1 MIKAVLSSSSSSSN
15 GTGPSLTFKS
25 NTLEGS
31 DSKTYETRIEQS
43 RPFFS
48 NPFAEKL
55 SGLERSL
62 RAIMTGKMNDEQ
74 KLILYKNSLND
85 IFLTDRMRKINARRP
100 EQKKERAAPP
110 AQVPQPAAAAAAAAA
125 AAGAEL
131 PAQVPPPAQLGAIP
145 KKRRRRR
152 DRSPDL
158 GDAHNK
164 YKSGRLVRIARRRR
178 GRTVEEE
185 DPAEAVEGEP
195 PARRPRLPPVPA
207 RRSGK
212 RKSHDP
218 SFPDYPS
225 RRTRSKTSR

>member
-62 RAIMTGKMNDEQ
+62 RAIMTGTMNDEQ

-100 EQKKERAAPP
+100 EQKERAAPP

-125 AAGAEL
+125 AVAEL
-131 PAQVPPPAQLGAIP
+131 PAQAPPPHIP
-145 KKRRRRR
+145 KKRGRRR

-158 GDAHNK
+158 GDAHAK
-164 YKSGRLVRIARRRR
+164 YKTGRLIKIARRRR
-178 GRTVEEE
+178 GKTVEEEEEE
-185 DPAEAVEGEP
+185 DPAEVVEGEP
-195 PARRPRLPPVPA
+195 PARRPRLPPA

-212 RKSHDP
+212 RKKSRDP

>member
-1 MIKAVLSSSSSSSN
+1 MIKAVLSSPSSSN

-100 EQKKERAAPP
+100 EQKERAAPP
-110 AQVPQPAAAAAAAAA
+110 AQVPQPAAAAAAAV
-125 AAGAEL
+125 AEL
-131 PAQVPPPAQLGAIP
+131 PAQAPPPAQLGAIP

-207 RRSGK
+207 RRSSK
-212 RKSHDP
+212 RKSRDP

>member
-100 EQKKERAAPP
+100 EQKERAAPP

-125 AAGAEL
+125 VAEL
-131 PAQVPPPAQLGAIP
+131 PAQAPPPHIP
-145 KKRRRRR
+145 KKRGRRR

-158 GDAHNK
+158 GDAHAK
-164 YKSGRLVRIARRRR
+164 YKTGRLIKIARRRR
-178 GRTVEEE
+178 GKTVEEEEEEE
-185 DPAEAVEGEP
+185 DPAEVVEGEP
-195 PARRPRLPPVPA
+195 PARRPRLPPA

-212 RKSHDP
+212 RKKSRDP

>member
-1 MIKAVLSSSSSSSN
+1 MIKAVLSSSSSSSSN

-62 RAIMTGKMNDEQ
+62 RAIMTGTMNDEQ

-100 EQKKERAAPP
+100 EQKERAAPP

-125 AAGAEL
+125 VAEL
-131 PAQVPPPAQLGAIP
+131 PAQAPPPHIP
-145 KKRRRRR
+145 KKRGRRR

-158 GDAHNK
+158 GDAHTK
-164 YKSGRLVRIARRRR
+164 YKTGRLIKIARRRR
-178 GRTVEEE
+178 GKTVEEEEE
-185 DPAEAVEGEP
+185 DPAEVVEGEP
-195 PARRPRLPPVPA
+195 PARRPRLPPA

-212 RKSHDP
+212 RKKSRDP

>member
-62 RAIMTGKMNDEQ
+62 RAIMTGTMNDEQ

-100 EQKKERAAPP
+100 EQKERAAPP

-125 AAGAEL
+125 AVAEL
-131 PAQVPPPAQLGAIP
+131 PAQAPPPHIP
-145 KKRRRRR
+145 KKRGRRR

-158 GDAHNK
+158 GDAHAK
-164 YKSGRLVRIARRRR
+164 YKTGRLIKIARRRR
-178 GRTVEEE
+178 GKTVEEEE
-185 DPAEAVEGEP
+185 DPAEVVEGEP
-195 PARRPRLPPVPA
+195 PARRPRLPPA

-212 RKSHDP
+212 RKKSRDP

>member
-100 EQKKERAAPP
+100 EQKERAAPP
-110 AQVPQPAAAAAAAAA
+110 AQVPQPAAAAAAAV
-125 AAGAEL
+125 AEL

-145 KKRRRRR
+145 KKRRKRR

-164 YKSGRLVRIARRRR
+164 YKTGRLVKIARRRR
-178 GRTVEEE
+178 GKTVEEE

-207 RRSGK
+207 RRSSK

>member
-1 MIKAVLSSSSSSSN
+1 MIKAVLSSSSSSSSN

-100 EQKKERAAPP
+100 EQKERAAPP

-125 AAGAEL
+125 VAEL
-131 PAQVPPPAQLGAIP
+131 PAQAPPPHIP
-145 KKRRRRR
+145 KKRGRRR

-158 GDAHNK
+158 GDAHAK
-164 YKSGRLVRIARRRR
+164 YKTGRLIKIARRRR
-178 GRTVEEE
+178 GKTVEEEEEE
-185 DPAEAVEGEP
+185 DPAEVVEGEP
-195 PARRPRLPPVPA
+195 PARRPRLPPA

-212 RKSHDP
+212 RKKSRDP

>member
-62 RAIMTGKMNDEQ
+62 RAIMTGTMNDEQ

-100 EQKKERAAPP
+100 EQKERAAPP

-125 AAGAEL
+125 VAEL
-131 PAQVPPPAQLGAIP
+131 PAQAPPPHIP
-145 KKRRRRR
+145 KKRGRRR

-158 GDAHNK
+158 GDAHAK
-164 YKSGRLVRIARRRR
+164 YKTGRLIKIARRR
-178 GRTVEEE
+178 GKPAEEEEEEE
-185 DPAEAVEGEP
+185 DPPGAVGGEP
-195 PARRPRLPPVPA
+195 SPNRPRLLPARRPTK
-207 RRSGK
+207 RRSYVT
-212 RKSHDP
+212 P
-218 SFPDYPS
+218 FPQYPS
-225 RRTRSKTSR
+225 RNTRSKTSRNE